1 MAIMKKVIL
10 FGAGNGG
17 VRVLNLLRLDFSV
30 IAFSDNNSEKHGT
43 KLAGISVIPP
53 DQITGLSFDMIIITN
68 FFGLEIRKQLVSG
81 MGIPDEKVF
90 DYHANDFYDTRV
102 AVMRQCADEICQKSA
117 PGNVAEVGVYLG
129 DFAKY
134 LNLAF
139 PGRKLYLFDTFEG
152 FNEKDVDED
161 RKRGYSDSRPGQY
174 SNSNLDLVMK
184 KMSSPDLCVVRKGY
198 FPETASGLEDRFV
211 FVSLDVDL
219 YQPIYDGLV
228 YFYPR
233 LSPGGYIFVHDY
245 NNMVFR
251 GVKEAVRKYC
261 SESGACCL
269 PLCDT
274 GGTAIIC
281 R

>member
-1 MAIMKKVIL
+1 MKKVIL

-17 VRVLNLLRLDFSV
+17 LRVLNLLTSEYCV
-30 IAFSDNNSEKHGT
+30 IAFSDNEPGKHGT
-43 KLAGISVIPP
+43 TLAGLPVVPP
-53 DQITGLSFDMIIITN
+53 DRIPGLDFDIIIITN
-68 FFGLEIRKQLVSG
+68 FFGPEIRKQLVPG
-81 MGIPDEKVF
+81 MGIPDNKVF
-90 DYHANDFYDTRV
+90 DYHANDFYDARI
-102 AVMRQCADEICQKSA
+102 AVMRQCSDEIREKGVQ
-117 PGNVAEVGVYLG
+117 GNVAEVGVYLG

-134 LNLAF
+134 LNRAF
-139 PGRKLYLFDTFEG
+139 PDRKLYLFDTFEG
-152 FNEKDVDED
+152 FHEKDVEED
-161 RKRGYSDSRPGQY
+161 RKKGYSESRAGQY
-174 SNSNLDLVMK
+174 SNSNLALVLE
-184 KMSSPDLCVVRKGY
+184 KMVKPDLCVVRKGY
-198 FPETASGLEDRFV
+198 FPATAEGLEDQFA

-219 YQPIYDGLV
+219 YQPIYDGLA

-251 GVKEAVRKYC
+251 GVKEAVRQYC